1 MKTKP
6 IFITVI
12 IFLLAFAVM
21 TSCNAGD
28 KGVQSPM
35 PTEEPTE
42 KPTEEP
48 TEKPTEEPTEEP
60 TVEPTEDPSAFLDE
74 FTQYTAKTEN
84 EQFILDYFNCIN
96 RDERRQ
102 MYEFFIPR
110 DREIVR
116 SLISDST
123 NNLWQDRIY
132 ELVVTEIKRVDPG
145 LSDPLMNLS
154 RYAYGKNT
162 DDDWE
167 HAPGY
172 LKDMNLVESY
182 LVCAEVYANEFAWT
196 HSSDR
201 IKSGHNDWLITLVYD
216 ENEWGLAIDF
226 SVFHISDAM
235 IAYDADELHEMEE
248 FVPPEQ

>member
-1 MKTKP
+1 MNNAK
-6 IFITVI
+6 FIKLISLVAAI
-12 IFLLAFAVM
+12 ILVM
-21 TSCNAGD
+21 GVLFTGCQPENDPPASGD
-28 KGVQSPM
+28 
-35 PTEEPTE
+35 PTEAPSDTAPASE
-42 KPTEEP
+42 KPTE
-48 TEKPTEEPTEEP
+48 
-60 TVEPTEDPSAFLDE
+60 EPTEDPSAFLDE
-74 FTQYTAKTEN
+74 FTQYKAKTEN

-102 MYEFFIPR
+102 MYKFFIPR